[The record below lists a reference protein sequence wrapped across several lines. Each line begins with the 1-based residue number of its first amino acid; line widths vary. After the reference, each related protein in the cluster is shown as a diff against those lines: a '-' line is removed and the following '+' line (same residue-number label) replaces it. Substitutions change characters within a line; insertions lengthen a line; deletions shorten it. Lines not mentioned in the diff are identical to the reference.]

1 VNNDNNNDS
10 SSIIDINNS
19 NKKTITSS
27 RPPPHQSKKKISV
40 IDTPRRKI
48 TVYSFALY
56 YFVMSSLV
64 GAPLPFPS
72 LVDVSSEHVAFINF
86 LSLLVTL
93 VGSIIGIGFY
103 IERRNNLKFDQQN
116 AKMDRIDQKI
126 DQKVD
131 GLSQQLRDT
140 ENRICKTFD
149 EKLTQLE
156 RNTEY
161 KVQRAKDIEDE
172 RFKRIDELHREHE
185 RRLDTLDRDSYDYT
199 TERRKRSLGAQ
210 PGGA

>member
-48 TVYSFALY
+48 TVYSFGLY

-72 LVDVSSEHVAFINF
+72 LIDVSSEHVAFINF

-116 AKMDRIDQKI
+116 NKMDRIDRKI
-126 DQKVD
+126 DDKSNWLHD
-131 GLSQQLRDT
+131 QLRDM
-140 ENRICKTFD
+140 ENRICRTFD
-149 EKLTQLE
+149 EKIRQLE
-156 RNTEY
+156 DNTEY
-161 KVQRAKDIEDE
+161 KVQKAKDIEDE
-172 RFKRIDELHREHE
+172 RFKRIDESHREHE
-185 RRLDTLDRDSYDYT
+185 RRLDTIDRDSYDYKT
-199 TERRKRSLGAQ
+199 RRTKSSR
-210 PGGA
+210 

>member
-1 VNNDNNNDS
+1 MNNVFDDNDS
-10 SSIIDINNS
+10 NEKQTII
-19 NKKTITSS
+19 K
-27 RPPPHQSKKKISV
+27 QSKHIKV

-56 YFVMSSLV
+56 YIVLSSIV

-72 LVDVSSEHVAFINF
+72 LVDVSAEHVAFINF

-126 DQKVD
+126 DKKSD
-131 GLSQQLRDT
+131 SLHTQLR
-140 ENRICKTFD
+140 EMESRICRNFE

-161 KVQRAKDIEDE
+161 KVSKAKDVEDE
-172 RFKRIDELHREHE
+172 RFKRIDEQHREHE
-185 RRLDTLDRDSYDYT
+185 RRLDRIDQTSYRDYT
-199 TERRKRSLGAQ
+199 HNRNKRIDDNVRWEFGEDD
-210 PGGA
+210 PI

>member
-1 VNNDNNNDS
+1 MSEKIEVTKNNNK
-10 SSIIDINNS
+10 
-19 NKKTITSS
+19 NKRLIG
-27 RPPPHQSKKKISV
+27 I

-56 YFVMSSLV
+56 YIAISFMV

-72 LVDVSSEHVAFINF
+72 LIDVSSEHVAFINF

-116 AKMDRIDQKI
+116 VKIDRIDQKI
-126 DQKVD
+126 DNKSEWLHEQM
-131 GLSQQLRDT
+131 RDM
-140 ENRICKTFD
+140 ESRICKTFD
-149 EKLTQLE
+149 NKINELEK
-156 RNTEY
+156 NTEY

-172 RFKRIDELHREHE
+172 RFKRIDEGHREHE
-185 RRLDTLDRDSYDYT
+185 RRLDTIDRDSYDYKS
-199 TERRKRSLGAQ
+199 RSNRK
-210 PGGA
+210 